1 MIQGS
6 GALPLLGFL
15 CTPLRASYEIHVFC
29 DVFIAI
35 CISIYM
41 APVWLLD
48 RRPRSVQRVACTHRS
63 HGARTS
69 RQTPLGLTTLVTAWA
84 ACVAR
89 IQNVR
94 SRRRKLNDTKAVEVT
109 LHATAFCQLL
119 LLRGVAQPDL

>member
-69 RQTPLGLTTLVTAWA
+69 RQTPLSLTTLVTACSVGRVCGSNSERA
-84 ACVAR
+84 F
-89 IQNVR
+89 
-94 SRRRKLNDTKAVEVT
+94 S
-109 LHATAFCQLL
+109 ATQIK
-119 LLRGVAQPDL
+119 

>member
-63 HGARTS
+63 HGARLSLT
-69 RQTPLGLTTLVTAWA
+69 TVTTLVTAWA

-94 SRRRKLNDTKAVEVT
+94 SRRRKLND
-109 LHATAFCQLL
+109 
-119 LLRGVAQPDL
+119 